1 MNKEY
6 NMPEMFYLAN
16 NICELLDDEILDAM
30 GIDLREQVTTDINSR
45 SEWLSR
51 NDEWMKLV
59 AQVIEEKTYPWP
71 KASNIKFPLI
81 STAAIQFHARAFP
94 SLLGTNRPIRCRVI
108 GRDKQNLKAERAERL
123 STFLSFQLTEGMEDW
138 VGDMDRLLFIL
149 PIIGSLYKKTYYSEQ
164 KRSIVSDLI
173 MPRDLIINYD
183 ANEIKTARKTHR
195 LWKLPN
201 VITEMQNRGL
211 YREVAEGDEKEPISP
226 SKVANEVRDAVH
238 GLNNS
243 GETGDYSLQELYEVH
258 CLLDLDEDG
267 YKEPYV
273 VTLRESDGKIY
284 RIVANYGDEDIE
296 RNGDKIIAIEPKDFF
311 THYFFLPD
319 PESKTHGIGFGTMIG
334 PINNA
339 VNSIINILT
348 DAGHM
353 HSLGGGFMARGVRL
367 KNGATKFRPGEYKQ
381 VNTSGDDLRK
391 GIFPLPTKEPSTV
404 LFQMLGMLIDS
415 GKDLSSVQDQ
425 MVGKSPGQNTPFST
439 TQAVMEQGM
448 KVFNGIYKRIYRS
461 MTSEFKKIY
470 SLNKEFPDVGM
481 YMNVLDMD
489 GMDVDEAAK
498 SPSAL
503 TGKPRGI
510 EGVLQF
516 LGEDFNTEDLDAV
529 PTAEPDMIAEI
540 QKIQK
545 AMSLM
550 EKMSQGIPLN
560 VQEVTRRT
568 LEAEGHEDI
577 EILMEVPPPQLPPD
591 VQLEQEKFQWLKQK
605 ETLQL
610 RSTQLLDMA
619 KVAQLKAQSEL
630 AYAQAQNEDV
640 KGLHAQFM
648 AEQKSIQDEYSNV
661 TQRLK
666 VLIDG
671 QTRYDSKQSKG
682 SAGGDNTGGSQ

>member
-1 MNKEY
+1 MKKEY
-6 NMPEMFYLAN
+6 NLPEMFYLAN
-16 NICELLDDEILDAM
+16 NICDVLDDEDLDAL
-30 GIDLREQVTTDINSR
+30 GINLREQVNTDINSR
-45 SEWLSR
+45 SDWLQR

-59 AQVIEEKTYPWP
+59 AQVVEEKTYPWP

-108 GRDKQNLKAERAERL
+108 GRDKRNLKAERAERL
-123 STFLSFQLTEGMEDW
+123 STFLSFQLIEGMEDW

-149 PIIGSLYKKTYYSEQ
+149 PIIGSIYKKTYYSEQ
-164 KRSIVSDLI
+164 KRSIVSELI

-183 ANEIKTARKTHR
+183 ATDIKDARKTHR

-201 VITEMQNRGL
+201 TITEMQNRGL
-211 YREVAEGDEKEPISP
+211 YRKLAEDGEVEPIDT
-226 SKVANEVRDAVH
+226 SKVANEVRDKIH
-238 GLNNS
+238 GLANS
-243 GETGDYSLQELYEVH
+243 AKADDYSLQELYEIH
-258 CLLDLDEDG
+258 CLLDLDDDG

-284 RIVANYGDEDIE
+284 RVVANYSDAEME
-296 RNGDKIIAIEPKDFF
+296 KNGDDIVAIEPKDYF

-339 VNSIINILT
+339 VNTLINILT

-353 HSLGGGFMARGVRL
+353 HSLGGGFMSRGVRL
-367 KNGATKFRPGEYKQ
+367 KGGAVKFRPGEYKQ
-381 VNTSGDDLRK
+381 VNTTGDDLRK
-391 GIFPLPTKEPSTV
+391 GILPLPTKEPSTV
-404 LFQMLGMLIDS
+404 LFQLLGLLIDS

-439 TQAVMEQGM
+439 TQAVMEQGL

-470 SLNKEFPDVGM
+470 KLNKEFPDVNM
-481 YMNVLDMD
+481 YMNVLDMN
-489 GMDVDEAAK
+489 GMDVDEAVK
-498 SPSAL
+498 GMTPE
-503 TGKPRGI
+503 GKPRGM
-510 EGVLQF
+510 EGVLQN
-516 LGEDFNTEDLDAV
+516 LGEDFNTEDMDCI
-529 PTAEPDMIAEI
+529 PTAEPDMIAEM

-545 AMSLM
+545 AMSLTQ
-550 EKMSQGIPLN
+550 KMAQGIPLN

-577 EILMEVPPPQLPPD
+577 DILMDIPTPQMPPEVI
-591 VQLEQEKFQWLKQK
+591 LEQEKFKWLKEK
-605 ETLQL
+605 ETLEL
-610 RSTQLLDMA
+610 RSKQLLDMA
-619 KVAQLKAQSEL
+619 KVAQLKATSEL

-671 QTRYDSKQSKG
+671 QTRSAAKQDTG
-682 SAGGDNTGGSQ
+682 ATGGDNTGGSQ